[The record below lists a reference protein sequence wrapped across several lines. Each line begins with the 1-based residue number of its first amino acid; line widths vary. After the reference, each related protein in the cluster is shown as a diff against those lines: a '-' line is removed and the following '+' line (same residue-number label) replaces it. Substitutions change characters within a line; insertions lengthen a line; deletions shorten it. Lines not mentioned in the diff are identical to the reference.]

1 MIHDVDESLRA
12 LVRREV
18 TNGSNVELSFEAP
31 TKEWSAKR
39 QGPTLNLYLYDIRE
53 DLERRQVQYEEIRD
67 ERGIVVDRRQ
77 PARKFKLEYL
87 ITAWTQRP
95 EDEHRLL
102 SAVLSA
108 FAVSDALPADVL
120 QGALAEAGEPIRAT
134 IALPLGP
141 DRSLADVWNA
151 LGGELKP
158 SLDLIITAPFGG
170 RHQHAGPP
178 VLEGPYLR
186 LLGPDGEPLERVRPR
201 PDEAEGEVA
210 LEQIVTEEIVDG
222 GRFARGNTADAA
234 DRTPRKVKGEDG
246 KTEQEEWGLGRRVT
260 IRTIPQRPWQP

>member
-1 MIHDVDESLRA
+1 MIHDVDESLQT
-12 LVRREV
+12 LIRRDV

-53 DLERRQVQYEEIRD
+53 DLERRRVQYEEVRD
-67 ERGIVVDRRQ
+67 ERGFVVDRRQ
-77 PARKFKLEYL
+77 PARRFKLEYL

-120 QGALAEAGEPIRAT
+120 QGSLAQAGEPIRAT

-141 DRSLADVWNA
+141 NRSLADVWNA

-170 RHQHAGPP
+170 RLGHVGPP

-186 LLGPDGEPLERVRPR
+186 LLGPDGQPLERVRPR
-201 PDEAEGEVA
+201 PQEAESEVA
-210 LEQIVTEEIVDG
+210 LEQIMTEETVDG
-222 GRFARGNTADAA
+222 GRFSRGKTAEAA
-234 DRTPRKVKGEDG
+234 DRKPQKVDGEDG

-260 IRTIPQRPWQP
+260 IRTIPRYPWSP